1 VGEGVVVRPD
11 QVSLG
16 VLVSAVPRDLVDEA
30 VAVCGVRE
38 KRSDA
43 KLPAH
48 VITYLTLALSLFPDD
63 DYTEVA
69 TKVTGSLDRWNCW
82 NASWSVPT
90 ASAITQARKR
100 LGRNVFPEL
109 FERACGPVA
118 GKAGPTAEVTALG
131 TARGAFLRRWRLLGI
146 DGFDIDLPD
155 SKANAAEFG
164 YAGSGENRSA
174 FPKARVV
181 ALAECGTHAFVAAE
195 VDAYSVGE
203 KTLAQRLYPRL
214 RADEL
219 LTADRGFYSWQAWD
233 TATATGAALLWRAP
247 TQLELPVVRVLS
259 DGTYLT
265 ALIKPSIR
273 GRRRERL
280 LAAARAGVDLTDINA
295 VPDAFDE
302 RGLPVIHLVRVIEY
316 DIPDRVG
323 NGTGELIVLLST
335 ITDLDGDNGA
345 RADELAVAYHQRWE
359 QETANDQLKT
369 HLRGPGRV
377 LRSRLPDLVHQEIW
391 AYLIV
396 HHATSALTARASAA
410 ADLDPDSISFAQAL
424 RLIRRTATGTAD
436 IPP

>member
-1 VGEGVVVRPD
+1 MVRPD

-16 VLVSAVPRDLVDEA
+16 VLVSAVPRDAVDEA

-38 KRSDA
+38 RRRDG

-69 TKVTGSLDRWNCW
+69 TRVTGSLDRWGCW
-82 NASWSVPT
+82 DAGWSVPT

-100 LGRNVFPEL
+100 LGREVFPEL
-109 FERACGPVA
+109 FERTCGPVA
-118 GKAGPTAEVTALG
+118 GQAGPTAQAVALG
-131 TARGAFLRRWRLLGI
+131 TARGSFLRRWRLLGI
-146 DGFDIDLPD
+146 DGFEVDLPD
-155 SKANAAEFG
+155 SRENAAAFG
-164 YAGSGENRSA
+164 YAGSGDNRSA

-195 VDAYSVGE
+195 VDAYAVGE

-214 RADEL
+214 RGDEL
-219 LTADRGFYSWQAWD
+219 LTADRGFYSWVAWD
-233 TATATGAALLWRAP
+233 TAQATGAALLWRAP
-247 TQLELPVVRVLS
+247 TQLELPVLRVLG

-265 ALIKPSIR
+265 VLIKPSVR

-280 LAAARAGVDLTDINA
+280 LTAARDGLDLTDINT

-302 RGLPVIHLVRVIEY
+302 RGLPVVHLARVIEY
-316 DIPDRVG
+316 DVPDRVG
-323 NGTGELIVLLST
+323 SGTGEVIVLLT
-335 ITDLDGDNGA
+335 TVLDLGGDDGA
-345 RADELAVAYHQRWE
+345 RADELAAAYHERWE

-377 LRSRLPDLVHQEIW
+377 LRSRLPDLAYQEIW
-391 AYLIV
+391 AYLII
-396 HHATSALTARASAA
+396 HHAISALTARASAA
-410 ADLDPDSISFAQAL
+410 ADLDPDSISFAKAL

-436 IPP
+436 IPPCGLG